1 MPQKLVYALIV
12 VFVTSFALAVANV
25 LYTNHVNG
33 QAEHRNQQR
42 AREICGLIVVLDD
55 AYRQNPPTTELGRHI
70 AAEMHTYRVGLG
82 C

>member
-1 MPQKLVYALIV
+1 MRKDVIYALLTCFVAFVGLAISGLVYI
-12 VFVTSFALAVANV
+12 
-25 LYTNHVNG
+25 NHVQDQG
-33 QAEHRNQQR
+33 DRRNAAR